1 MKGHHALIE
10 MRKQGRHPKWVF
22 VNDYPCKTDWH
33 EWGEHATICVDGDRL
48 VDLDL
53 RFLVG
58 LCVSISSPILDR
70 SKAIFEL
77 VKASGAMSAAACHTQ
92 PNLHHLDQTGWC
104 EVWRKE
110 PVVLVEKEV
119 CDG

>member
-58 LCVSISSPILDR
+58 LCVSISAVTER
-70 SKAIFEL
+70 RAKAIFA
-77 VKASGAMSAAACHTQ
+77 VAKRDGAARVAACHV
-92 PNLHHLDQTGWC
+92 HLDAHPMDQNGWS
-104 EVWRKE
+104 EVWQTAPASAE
-110 PVVLVEKEV
+110 VMEVVL
-119 CDG
+119 